1 MGNTRR
7 ARPAK
12 FPRQIVIMITHEMGD
27 RLDIDSS
34 THDLSMSEVA
44 RTYLEAGI
52 DAADA
57 LAADEAIATAAR
69 ALNE

>member
-12 FPRQIVIMITHEMGD
+12 FPRQIVIMVTHEMGD

-52 DAADA
+52 DAADT
-57 LAADEAIATAAR
+57 LAADALSEATRR
-69 ALNE
+69 AING